1 MKTQSLS
8 LVSLLTCVLLAAPVV
23 ADNVIAVGTTAAQP
37 GAVAILDITI
47 ENDVPIVA
55 FSSGFIHDPA
65 VLQPVTMQYAGPVAA
80 DFVGIVLTV
89 DGLAIGVLID
99 YELEQVIPTGGP
111 RLVALAIYDVDPA
124 AVGPAGSVTPGS
136 IGNPPIDPEFTDPL
150 GGRITPDLVAGAV
163 FVLGPIPSGVPT
175 NRIRSAS
182 DGVFRAHSPSGVL
195 EETGVLPPGAPT
207 DLFVAT
213 NGASWVLVASAQRV
227 VHVGRTGTVINE
239 IPTGEF
245 PTAIAPIGNYG
256 VFVAHQ
262 DGTLQVIYADGTILL
277 GGDGA
282 GDSGEDGALGAA
294 VQVGV
299 VTDFA
304 PENPSSWIWASG
316 QERLIRL
323 NPQGNVIVDVSMGPG
338 NAIADI
344 SGSSIPDGSVYVLLP
359 DRIEKRVADGSLDH
373 VQQLPPSTVPTRIA
387 VTAAPDIDGVSHD
400 RVAVLNPSSNQ
411 VFIYDWSRNNDVI
424 ALSTV
429 TTGDGENSIS
439 WDGLRQLWI
448 AGQDPATGDA
458 SLTSYDS
465 AGAVVTDLSFPGET
479 ILLTSEGGAIPAA
492 LSDEGDRDYDAD
504 EYTNINE
511 LKSGSNLFDATND
524 PSDAVPFYVLPLES
538 LTAEISEP
546 IPCPWIELV
555 WTWSSPT
562 NTAPDFYEITPY
574 IDGVAGDALLVDG
587 LVSGWID
594 QDVIPGTHRY
604 EVAVLI
610 GPGRSDVLE
619 VVVVVGAGEST
630 EVPIDVGFDFTEI
643 FDITVNPD
651 NPNGTPRY
659 YCTDSANGQIYGL
672 DEDFLPL
679 AVIASPF
686 EDGIPC
692 TGIAFVGT
700 GDADNGSLI
709 VGNGQSGVQMHLM
722 EITLAGEFIR
732 DLFVFIPTPALP
744 TAKAFPGP
752 VEGRAGGMAFGSE
765 SGTVYITGPDTCDIY
780 GMSHEGN
787 GETDPDSSF
796 EHPNEGSQQKGC
808 TTKQCAQSNGFIG
821 CTETLYLTSQT
832 DDGTLEII
840 EVSVEA
846 GEATQIGEG
855 ISLAGI
861 EDPGGIVF
869 EGDTFIVTGNSD
881 GSVYQVQSTGNFVR
895 GDANGDSL
903 VDIGDPITI
912 LGVLFNSD
920 PASECLAQLD
930 SNDDNQ
936 IDIGDAIYVLNFLF
950 QDTAQPPAPFPD
962 PGPDPTPSAV
972 TPCP

>member
-1 MKTQSLS
+1 M
-8 LVSLLTCVLLAAPVV
+8 
-23 ADNVIAVGTTAAQP
+23 
-37 GAVAILDITI
+37 
-47 ENDVPIVA
+47 
-55 FSSGFIHDPA
+55 
-65 VLQPVTMQYAGPVAA
+65 
-80 DFVGIVLTV
+80 
-89 DGLAIGVLID
+89 
-99 YELEQVIPTGGP
+99 
-111 RLVALAIYDVDPA
+111 
-124 AVGPAGSVTPGS
+124 
-136 IGNPPIDPEFTDPL
+136 
-150 GGRITPDLVAGAV
+150 
-163 FVLGPIPSGVPT
+163 
-175 NRIRSAS
+175 
-182 DGVFRAHSPSGVL
+182 
-195 EETGVLPPGAPT
+195 
-207 DLFVAT
+207 
-213 NGASWVLVASAQRV
+213 
-227 VHVGRTGTVINE
+227 
-239 IPTGEF
+239 
-245 PTAIAPIGNYG
+245 
-256 VFVAHQ
+256 
-262 DGTLQVIYADGTILL
+262 
-277 GGDGA
+277 
-282 GDSGEDGALGAA
+282 
-294 VQVGV
+294 
-299 VTDFA
+299 
-304 PENPSSWIWASG
+304 
-316 QERLIRL
+316 
-323 NPQGNVIVDVSMGPG
+323 
-338 NAIADI
+338 
-344 SGSSIPDGSVYVLLP
+344 
-359 DRIEKRVADGSLDH
+359 
-373 VQQLPPSTVPTRIA
+373 
-387 VTAAPDIDGVSHD
+387 
-400 RVAVLNPSSNQ
+400 
-411 VFIYDWSRNNDVI
+411 
-424 ALSTV
+424 
-429 TTGDGENSIS
+429 
-439 WDGLRQLWI
+439 
-448 AGQDPATGDA
+448 
-458 SLTSYDS
+458 
-465 AGAVVTDLSFPGET
+465 
-479 ILLTSEGGAIPAA
+479 
-492 LSDEGDRDYDAD
+492 
-504 EYTNINE
+504 
-511 LKSGSNLFDATND
+511 
-524 PSDAVPFYVLPLES
+524 
-538 LTAEISEP
+538 
-546 IPCPWIELV
+546 
-555 WTWSSPT
+555 
-562 NTAPDFYEITPY
+562 
-574 IDGVAGDALLVDG
+574 
-587 LVSGWID
+587 
-594 QDVIPGTHRY
+594 IPGTHRY

-912 LGVLFNSD
+912 LGVLFNSE